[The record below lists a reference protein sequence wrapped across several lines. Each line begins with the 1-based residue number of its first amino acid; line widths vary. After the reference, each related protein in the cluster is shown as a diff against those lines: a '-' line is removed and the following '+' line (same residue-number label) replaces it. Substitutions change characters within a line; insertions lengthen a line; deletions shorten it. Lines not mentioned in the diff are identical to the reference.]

1 MYGSKEKFVAWPY
14 LLRNI
19 ESADDSDAK
28 LRDVTSVYGYPGP
41 LVHNCERDDEFL
53 TRSWEAVV
61 DAWRS
66 QGAISAFTRFHP
78 ILNNV
83 QAVSSLLPSPELNV
97 RGGPFAQG
105 RTVVIDL
112 LKSEA
117 EVWEGYKRNVRS
129 ALRRCASAGL
139 VTESDPDWRYLDD
152 FVRLYYKTMQRNQAV
167 SFYFFSKDYFGD
179 LRKALGS
186 RGSLM
191 ITKQGDEVIAGGLL
205 MECNGIVNLHLLA
218 ADDRFGNL
226 SPSKMVINESQLW
239 ARRRGN
245 RLLHLG
251 GGRGS
256 RNDDP
261 LFRFKTL
268 FSEDCYPFYTGRWIL
283 DQAAYDFLSQERRRE
298 NEKLTHS
305 YFPTYRAPFPNIAAS
320 ENLYA
325 DPSANDTPQA
335 NSAA

>member
-1 MYGSKEKFVAWPY
+1 
-14 LLRNI
+14 
-19 ESADDSDAK
+19 
-28 LRDVTSVYGYPGP
+28 VYGYPGP
-41 LVHNCERDDEFL
+41 LVHNCEGDDGFL

-61 DAWRS
+61 DAWRA

-105 RTVVIDL
+105 RTVAIDL
-112 LKSEA
+112 TKSEA
-117 EVWEGYKRNVRS
+117 DIWEGYKRNVRQ
-129 ALRRCASAGL
+129 ALRRCEREGL
-139 VTESDPDWRYLDD
+139 VTTSDPEWKYLDD
-152 FVRLYYKTMQRNQAV
+152 FVRLYHKTMQRNQAV
-167 SFYFFSKDYFGD
+167 SFYFFSKDYFAG
-179 LRKALGS
+179 LRQALGS

-191 ITKQGDEVIAGGLL
+191 ITRLGDEVIAGGLL

-218 ADDRFGNL
+218 ADDRFGNV

-268 FSEDCYPFYTGRWIL
+268 FSEACFPFYTGRWVL
-283 DQAAYDFLSQERRRE
+283 DQAAYDFLSRERQRE

-305 YFPTYRAPFPNIAAS
+305 YFPSYRAPFPNIAPS

-325 DPSANDTPQA
+325 DPTTNDTPQA
-335 NSAA
+335 TSAT